1 MLSFSEVL
9 DLNLDKQPPEI
20 LILYLYVPKLWHLF
34 EECKPRLLLFLLSL
48 VRVNRVEVDNRFY
61 LQT

>member
-9 DLNLDKQPPEI
+9 DLNLHKQPPEI
-20 LILYLYVPKLWHLF
+20 LILDLYVPKLWHLF